1 MIRPQTFLPRL
12 LALGVVSAAGVV
24 AGTASAAPV
33 KRFGVDQKGDFHIVG
48 NTLGHDCRGGVP
60 APLTGSVVGA
70 CGSNTGDSA
79 PDVFWRSES
88 PTTGAEANTGVAPA
102 GARSTTRLGL
112 PTGATITYARLY
124 WAGTV
129 APKTPL
135 STSADLSVTL
145 DRPGS
150 AAAPVTV
157 TADGSNVVAVGG
169 SAFYQSTADVTKT
182 VQTLGEGLYR
192 LSGVDMLD
200 LRNLNN
206 NTTFGAWSL
215 VVFYTTPT
223 DPQRNLV
230 IFDGLDLVQGGAP
243 ATGTL
248 SGFLVP
254 AAGFDAKLG
263 VVAYEGDFDLTGDSL
278 EFFTTGAGG
287 AGARLTN
294 AANPVDNFFNSTH
307 SYLGKVASDATLP
320 AFQQNTGY
328 LPRLTGGSG
337 SMSGFDI
344 DVVDV
349 TGRLKAGDTTATVR
363 ATSSG
368 DVYALGMFVTSISTL
383 EPTFSTSLKSVK
395 NLTVRTGG
403 ETLPGDTLEYTIVA
417 KNTGTDNSVN
427 TVLVDDLPVGVT
439 YVPGSLKITAGANVG
454 AKTDAAGDDQGE
466 YVAASRRVV
475 VRLGTGA
482 NATTGGLLCGLSP
495 AVCPSGSSD
504 TSTVVF
510 QVKVDTGATG
520 SLKNQ
525 AKITASG
532 AKGAPS
538 KDTPTDG
545 DTTTPGSDPTVT
557 PLDECLSDADCKTPG
572 KPTCDLG
579 VKPHVCTAKCT
590 KDDQC
595 GSLTSGKVCLD
606 TTKTCGD
613 GCRGAGFGNGCP
625 TDTKCTSTDATIGTC
640 KPVDTDGDGIS
651 DIDEKTLG
659 TDPTKVDSD
668 GDGISDFV
676 ETDGGKK
683 IDTDGDGTIDALDLD
698 SDGDGIPDATETST
712 DADGDGKGNWRD
724 LDSDG
729 DTHLD
734 KDEKAVDTDGDGV
747 PDFLD
752 LDSDNDCLED
762 AKESATGRTDPKL
775 PGDPTANC
783 PSGKKCDTAKGIC
796 ADICAKDSDCGDAKS
811 GTVCDDAAKFCKK
824 GCRGTGGNGC
834 PDGFVCSSKDT
845 TIGSCT
851 EPLPDGGTDGGEDGA
866 TDTGTGPD
874 TGAGDT
880 GASGDGSV
888 VTDGGD
894 TDGGPKDDGTLEGGG
909 FSCSTSGN
917 GGTTVVAMA
926 GLAALVA
933 VGARRRRR

>member
-1 MIRPQTFLPRL
+1 MIQHKTFLPRL
-12 LALGVVSAAGVV
+12 LALGIVSAVGLGAS
-24 AGTASAAPV
+24 AASAAPV
-33 KRFGVDQKGDFHIVG
+33 KRFGVDQKGDFHIIG

-60 APLTGSVVGA
+60 APLAGSVVGA

-88 PTTGAEANTGVAPA
+88 PTTGAEANTGIAPA
-102 GARSTTRLGL
+102 GARSTARLAV
-112 PTGATITYARLY
+112 PAGATITYARLY

-182 VQTLGEGLYR
+182 VQALGEGLVR
-192 LSGVDMLD
+192 LSGVDIVD

-215 VVFYTTPT
+215 VVFYTLPG

-243 ATGTL
+243 ATGSL

-263 VVAYEGDFDLTGDSL
+263 VLAYEGDFDLTGDSL

-287 AGARLTN
+287 AGARLSN
-294 AANPVDNFFNSTH
+294 AANPIDNFFNGTH

-337 SMSGFDI
+337 SMSGVDI

-349 TGRLKAGDTTATVR
+349 TGRLKAGDTSATVR

-383 EPTFSTSLKSVK
+383 EPTFASSLKSVK
-395 NLTVRTGG
+395 NLAARAGG
-403 ETLPGDTLEYTIVA
+403 ETLPGDTLEYTVVA
-417 KNTGTDNSVN
+417 KNTGTDNSVG

-439 YVPGSLKITAGANVG
+439 YVPGSLKITTGPNTG
-454 AKTDAAGDDQGE
+454 AKTDATGDDQGE
-466 YVAASRRVV
+466 YLAATRRVV

-495 AVCPSGSSD
+495 AVCPAGSTD

-510 QVKVDTGATG
+510 QVKVDATATG

-557 PLDECLSDADCKTPG
+557 PLDECLTDTDCKTPG
-572 KPTCDLG
+572 KPTCDT
-579 VKPHVCTAKCT
+579 VAKPHTCTAKCT

-595 GSLTSGKVCLD
+595 GTLTSGKVCLD

-613 GCRGAGFGNGCP
+613 GCRGTGGNGCP
-625 TDTKCTSTDATIGTC
+625 TDFKCSSKDATIGTC
-640 KPVDTDGDGIS
+640 DPVDTDGDGIS
-651 DIDEKTLG
+651 DIVEKTLG
-659 TDPTKVDSD
+659 TDPTKADTD
-668 GDGISDFV
+668 GDGIPDGV

-698 SDGDGIPDATETST
+698 SDGDGILDSTETST
-712 DADGDGKGNWRD
+712 DADGDGIGNWRD

-747 PDFLD
+747 ADFLD
-752 LDSDNDCLED
+752 LDSDNDCLPD
-762 AKESATGRTDPKL
+762 AKETATGRIDPKV

-796 ADICAKDSDCGDAKS
+796 ADICAKDSDCGDLKS
-811 GTVCDDAAKFCKK
+811 GTVCDDGAKFCKK
-824 GCRGTGGNGC
+824 GCRGKDGNGC
-834 PDGFVCSSKDT
+834 PDGFVCTSVDT

-851 EPLPDGGTDGGEDGA
+851 EPVTDGGVDGGEDGA
-866 TDTGTGPD
+866 TDTGTGSD
-874 TGAGDT
+874 TGG
-880 GASGDGSV
+880 SSDGSV
-888 VTDGGD
+888 ITDGGD
-894 TDGGPKDDGTLEGGG
+894 TDGGPTADDGTLEGGG
-909 FSCSTSGN
+909 FSCSTPSGN
-917 GGTTVVAMA
+917 GSTTVVAVA